1 MNTSFELD
9 FVPVYPLLTIW
20 RLKSY
25 FDRPFFEKIKK
36 RLLPWQTKDVSL
48 LYKTAKMIQNQGK
61 SAKMIHA
68 SHPDKPEFII
78 LSGVYP
84 MYGGKLL
91 SNPVVRKS

>member
-48 LYKTAKMIQNQGK
+48 LYKTAKMI
-61 SAKMIHA
+61 HA